1 MREHQLQILVSL
13 SVLTRKLMQKTLLP
27 LDTLVTLR
35 QIMVIQLQLGIVLK
49 LTEKIVYP
57 LVMKALIAN

>member
-1 MREHQLQILVSL
+1 
-13 SVLTRKLMQKTLLP
+13 MQKTLLP